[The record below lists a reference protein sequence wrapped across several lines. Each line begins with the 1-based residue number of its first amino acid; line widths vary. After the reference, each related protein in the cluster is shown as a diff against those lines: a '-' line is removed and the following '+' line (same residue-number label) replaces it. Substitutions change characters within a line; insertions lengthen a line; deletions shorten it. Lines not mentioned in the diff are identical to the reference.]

1 MSTQH
6 SGNEHLMEI
15 VRKRIQ
21 NRGEEEV
28 FLLLQ
33 GLPFAVRTPDGRL
46 TDPWHLT
53 EEERQQWMRE
63 VYAAMSEI
71 RQEARLVEFTKA
83 WARLD
88 QKHRHHLI
96 DDHPQFFNPIRADC
110 LKSMTDADCMW
121 LRDLEDWQIADFL
134 TDNSPIHGLR
144 PPLSVGDL
152 QRDAAPLPSP
162 ASKMAA

>member
-83 WARLD
+83 WAGLD
-88 QKHRHHLI
+88 QEHRHHLI
-96 DDHPQFFNPIRADC
+96 DDHPEFFKPIRADNMK
-110 LKSMTDADCMW
+110 LMTDADCIW
-121 LRDLEDWQIADFL
+121 LRRLEDWQIADFL
-134 TDNSPIHGLR
+134 TNNGPVFGLR
-144 PPLSVGDL
+144 PPLNISDP
-152 QRDAAPLPSP
+152 RDAAPLPSP